1 MKDLSKY
8 IDTDAASESDFRK
21 GEISKACDYRPQ
33 ITDAAKELEDD
44 FQEVRK
50 RITSA
55 NSLAEEAVK
64 EAISLARSSDHP
76 GAWRVVGELLGQL
89 TAINGN
95 LVKAHR
101 DRIKSQ
107 KEVVSNESPKTQNNT
122 QTNNYFVGSPTELAD
137 ILRKGNDTKN

>member
-1 MKDLSKY
+1 M
-8 IDTDAASESDFRK
+8 
-21 GEISKACDYRPQ
+21 
-33 ITDAAKELEDD
+33 
-44 FQEVRK
+44 
-50 RITSA
+50 
-55 NSLAEEAVK
+55 AEEAVK

-107 KEVVSNESPKTQNNT
+107 KEVVSNDAPKTQNNT